1 MRPKK
6 LLTLLS
12 LLLAVLLGGCK
23 KDTFQEVVGTCPE
36 VLSTIPAR
44 DAVGVPLDQIVRVT
58 FKSKMDPTTLTG
70 SVFTLTASPA
80 LPGTLT
86 YDDATSTLSF
96 VPDSLLAENTTYR
109 GTVKRTAKDP
119 MGNALQ
125 EDYVWTFSTGDV
137 LSPMVVCSD
146 PPIDAVNVIV
156 NKVIKA
162 CFNMPM
168 DAATLNNGTF
178 LLYQNNAVVAGAVS
192 YANAVAYFTPNVQ
205 LLNNTLYTA
214 VVTRGAT
221 STTGLPMQSDFAWS
235 FTTSGIAAPEVVSTT
250 PTSGENGVELNVP
263 VTATFSV
270 PMDPLTILP
279 SSFILTHGSTTVNGI
294 IVYAGNTATF
304 TPDAPLLSGVT
315 YTATITTAALDLS
328 GTPIDGDYSWSFTT
342 RAPLGPT
349 VVNLNTADRFGI
361 LAGVGVRND
370 AGFSE
375 IYNMDV
381 GIYPGLR
388 SSVTGFPPA
397 IIINGAIYAAD
408 DLVPAGTPAMLLQA
422 KTDLV
427 AAYDFAANATT
438 PAPQTITTDLGGTT
452 LAPGIYKSTSTI
464 LLQSGNLTLDAQGD
478 VNAVWI
484 FQAASAITTVGGAGG
499 SVILAGGAQAKNVY
513 WQTGSSAT
521 IGDFTVFKGN
531 VLALES
537 ITMNSGAVAEGR
549 MLARNGSVVMTSGN
563 TITRP

>member
-1 MRPKK
+1 MV
-6 LLTLLS
+6 
-12 LLLAVLLGGCK
+12 VLLGGCK
-23 KDTFQEVVGTCPE
+23 KDTYQEVVGTCPE

-58 FKSKMDPTTLTG
+58 FKSKMDPATMTG

-86 YDDATSTLSF
+86 FDDVSSTLSF

-125 EDYVWTFSTGDV
+125 EDYVWTFATGDV

-146 PPIDAVNVIV
+146 PEIDAVNVIV
-156 NKVIKA
+156 NKVVKA

-168 DAATLNNGTF
+168 DAATLNNGSF
-178 LLYQNNAVVAGAVS
+178 LLYQNNVVVAGAVT

-214 VVTRGAT
+214 VVTRGVQN
-221 STTGLPMQSDFAWS
+221 TTGLPLQSDFAWS
-235 FTTSGIAAPEVVSTT
+235 FTTSGIAAPEVISTT
-250 PTSGENGVELNVP
+250 PTAGENGVELNVP
-263 VTATFSV
+263 VIATFSV

-279 SSFILTHGSTTVNGI
+279 ASFTLTHGANMVNGI
-294 IVYAGNTATF
+294 ISYTGNTATF

-315 YTATITTAALDLS
+315 YTATITDAALDMS
-328 GTPIDGDYSWSFTT
+328 GTPIDGDYSWQFST
-342 RAPLGPT
+342 RAPLGP
-349 VVNLNTADRFGI
+349 VGVNLNSLVRFGI
-361 LAGVGVRND
+361 IAGVGVRND

-388 SSVTGFPPA
+388 SSVVGFPPA

-408 DLVPAGTPAMLLQA
+408 DLIPVGTPAMLQQA
-422 KTDLV
+422 KLDLV

-464 LLQSGNLTLDAQGD
+464 LLQAGNLTLDAQGD
-478 VNAVWI
+478 ANAVWI
-484 FQAASAITTVGGAGG
+484 FQAASALTTVGGAGG
-499 SVILAGGAQAKNVY
+499 SVILSGGAQAKNVY

-531 VLALES
+531 VLALQS

>member
-1 MRPKK
+1 MRPRK

-12 LLLAVLLGGCK
+12 LFMVVLLGGCK
-23 KDTFQEVVGTCPE
+23 KDTYQEVVGTCPE

-58 FKSKMDPTTLTG
+58 FKNKMDPATMTG

-86 YDDATSTLSF
+86 FDDVTSTLSF
-96 VPDSLLAENTTYR
+96 VPDSLLAQNTTYR

-125 EDYVWTFSTGDV
+125 EDYVWTFSTGAV

-146 PPIDAVNVIV
+146 PAIDAVNVII
-156 NKVIKA
+156 NKVVKA

-168 DAATLNNGTF
+168 DPTTLNNGTF
-178 LLYQNNAVVAGAVS
+178 LLYQNNMVVPGAVT
-192 YANAVAYFTPNVQ
+192 YANAVAYFTPNNQ

-214 VVTRGAT
+214 VVTRGAQ
-221 STTGLPMQSDFAWS
+221 STTGLPLQSDFAWS

-250 PTSGENGVELNVP
+250 PTPNETGVALNVP

-270 PMDPLTILP
+270 PMDPLTLLPATFIVAQGANIL
-279 SSFILTHGSTTVNGI
+279 NGL
-294 IVYAGNTATF
+294 VTYSGNTATF
-304 TPDAPLLSGVT
+304 TPDVPLLSGVT
-315 YTATITTAALDLS
+315 YTATITTGALDLS
-328 GTPIDGDYSWSFTT
+328 GTPLDGDYSWNFST
-342 RAPLGPT
+342 RSPLGPT
-349 VVNLNTADRFGI
+349 VVNLNSAIRFGI
-361 LAGVGVRND
+361 LAGVGVRNN

-381 GIYPGLR
+381 GISPGFR
-388 SSVTGFPPA
+388 SSVVGFPPA
-397 IIINGAIYAAD
+397 VIINGAIYASD
-408 DLVPAGTPAMLLQA
+408 DLIPAGTPAMLLQA
-422 KTDLV
+422 KLDLV
-427 AAYDFAANATT
+427 TAYDFAANATT

-452 LAPGIYKSTSTI
+452 LAPGIYKSNSTI

-478 VNAVWI
+478 ANAVWI
-484 FQAASAITTVGGAGG
+484 FQAASAITSVGGAGG
-499 SVILAGGAQAKNVY
+499 SVILSGGAQAKNVF
-513 WQTGSSAT
+513 WQSGSSVT
-521 IGDFTVFKGN
+521 IGDFTIFKGN